1 MASNGGFIAH
11 YQDTAAAGTTTIF
24 TAPAGYIS
32 TIAGITFNNQVAND
46 ITVSVVRANPPSTVI
61 AYAFSLAAGD
71 VISDNNQY
79 VLAPGDMLEIITTA
93 GTTNYMFSASITTAS
108 TIQNIFR

>member
-1 MASNGGFIAH
+1 MASSTGFAAH
-11 YQDTAAAGTTTIF
+11 YQDTAPAGTTTIF

-32 TIAGITFNNQVAND
+32 TITGITFNNQVANN
-46 ITVSVVRANPPSTVI
+46 ITVSIVRANPPSTVI

-79 VLAPGDMLEIITTA
+79 VLSPGDMIDIITTA
-93 GTTNYMFSASITTAS
+93 GTTNYMFSANISS
-108 TIQNIFR
+108 GNSIQNIFR

>member
-1 MASNGGFIAH
+1 MATNAGFTAH

-32 TIAGITFNNQVAND
+32 TIGGITFNNQVAND
-46 ITVSVVRANPPSTVI
+46 ITLSIVRANPPSTVI
-61 AYAFSLAAGD
+61 AYAFTLAAGD

-79 VLAPGDMLEIITTA
+79 VLGPGDMLDITTTA
-93 GTTNYMFSASITTAS
+93 GTTNYMFSVNIATAGS
-108 TIQNIFR
+108 IQNIFR

>member
-1 MASNGGFIAH
+1 MATNAGFVAH
-11 YQDTAAAGTTTIF
+11 YQDTAPVGTTTIF

-32 TIAGITFNNQVAND
+32 TITGITFNNQVANN
-46 ITVSVVRANPPSTVI
+46 ITVSVVRANPASTVI

-79 VLAPGDMLEIITTA
+79 VLAPGDMIDIITTA
-93 GTTNYMFSASITTAS
+93 GTTNYMFSVNIAAAGS
-108 TIQNIFR
+108 IQNIFR